1 MKAEKTKKRSFR
13 FKLWTYFAVFTAVV
27 FLLLWLLQTVFLQG
41 FYNSMIIRN
50 AKKAANRI
58 AEKSN
63 ESDVSDTLLRT
74 ARKNSLLFYIV
85 DEDGSLL
92 NSADEFRNERDRFR
106 EGPGPWQEGE
116 IPQDGE
122 PPQDDKTIPVGE
134 PPQGNGFP
142 QGDFPGEGDNPRAG
156 DRNRGNNWFGRDI
169 PLRYKSFAQEALES
183 ESGTVE
189 YREEGLFIY
198 GRTIEYYGHSGKAV
212 LLTVTTIDAVGSS
225 VHIIRVQLLWVTV
238 LSLLLSFAL
247 SWFMARKFAGPVGVL
262 SEKATKLGESDY
274 SEEYPQGFCTEL
286 DNLSDTLDRTNEKL
300 VVSKNFQNELLANVS
315 HDLRTPLTMIKG
327 YAEMITDISL
337 DDREQCYDDMKVIVK
352 ESDRL
357 TALVNEILTY
367 SELQNADKLDD
378 STAVD
383 LSSLAHSAVESFA
396 TLGKAEGIT
405 VETEIDNDV
414 LVSGSRSHLERA
426 LYNLMDNAVRHTG
439 ENKTIRVSLHTR
451 DGFAVL
457 SVTDFGAGIPKEELA
472 RIWDRYHTARQR
484 KGKGVSGLGLA
495 IVKQIVNMHR
505 GRCEVVSEQGKGST
519 FSVLLPL
526 LSEE

>member
-13 FKLWTYFAVFTAVV
+13 FKLWMYFALFTAFV

-50 AKKAANRI
+50 AKKAADRI

-63 ESDVSDTLLRT
+63 GSDVGETLLRT
-74 ARKNSLLFYIV
+74 ARENSLLLFVV
-85 DEDGSLL
+85 DESGTLL

-106 EGPGPWQEGE
+106 EGPGRRP
-116 IPQDGE
+116 DGDM
-122 PPQDDKTIPVGE
+122 PKD
-134 PPQGNGFP
+134 
-142 QGDFPGEGDNPRAG
+142 DFPAEDDTPREGN
-156 DRNRGNNWFGRDI
+156 RNHGPDWQGRDI
-169 PLRYKSFAQEALES
+169 PLNYQSVIEETLAS
-183 ESGTVE
+183 ESGTAE

-198 GRTIEYYGHSGKAV
+198 GRTIEYYGHSGTAV
-212 LLTVTTIDAVGSS
+212 LLAITTIDAVGSS

-238 LSLLLSFAL
+238 VSLLLSFVL
-247 SWFMARKFAGPVGVL
+247 SWFLARKFAGPVGRL
-262 SEKATKLGESDY
+262 SEKAKKLGESDY

-337 DDREQCYDDMKVIVK
+337 DDRDQCRDDMKVIVK

-439 ENKTIRVSLHTR
+439 ENKTIRVSLHTQG
-451 DGFAVL
+451 GFAVL

-472 RIWDRYHTARQR
+472 HIWDRYYTARQR

-495 IVKQIVNMHR
+495 IVKQIVNMHN
-505 GRCEVVSEQGKGST
+505 GRCEVVSELGKGST
-519 FSVLLPL
+519 FSELLPL
-526 LSEE
+526 LSE

>member
-1 MKAEKTKKRSFR
+1 MKAEKKKKRSFR

-122 PPQDDKTIPVGE
+122 PPQ
-134 PPQGNGFP
+134 GNGFP

-156 DRNRGNNWFGRDI
+156 DRNRGNAWFGRDI

-225 VHIIRVQLLWVTV
+225 VHIIRVQLLWVTAC
-238 LSLLLSFAL
+238 LNSCLEQTR
-247 SWFMARKFAGPVGVL
+247 SWR
-262 SEKATKLGESDY
+262 
-274 SEEYPQGFCTEL
+274 
-286 DNLSDTLDRTNEKL
+286 
-300 VVSKNFQNELLANVS
+300 
-315 HDLRTPLTMIKG
+315 
-327 YAEMITDISL
+327 
-337 DDREQCYDDMKVIVK
+337 
-352 ESDRL
+352 
-357 TALVNEILTY
+357 
-367 SELQNADKLDD
+367 
-378 STAVD
+378 
-383 LSSLAHSAVESFA
+383 
-396 TLGKAEGIT
+396 
-405 VETEIDNDV
+405 
-414 LVSGSRSHLERA
+414 
-426 LYNLMDNAVRHTG
+426 
-439 ENKTIRVSLHTR
+439 
-451 DGFAVL
+451 
-457 SVTDFGAGIPKEELA
+457 
-472 RIWDRYHTARQR
+472 
-484 KGKGVSGLGLA
+484 
-495 IVKQIVNMHR
+495 
-505 GRCEVVSEQGKGST
+505 
-519 FSVLLPL
+519 
-526 LSEE
+526 